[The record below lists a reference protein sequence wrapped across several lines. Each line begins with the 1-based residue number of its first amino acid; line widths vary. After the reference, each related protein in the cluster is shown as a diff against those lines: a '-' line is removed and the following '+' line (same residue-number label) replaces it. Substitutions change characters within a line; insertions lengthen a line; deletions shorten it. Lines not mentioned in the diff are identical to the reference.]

1 MLPTLLP
8 LCASRIHQ
16 LCSFLYKG
24 MHYAHSVYTTHT
36 SCNPP
41 THTVLQ
47 PWLVQH
53 RPSHGPRCLH
63 PHAPHPPFAK
73 ISPARSFRPNR
84 SLPPVPCFPV
94 RTGISQTVISQSS
107 RFPPT
112 HVSDRRRSRS
122 PGQAVRG
129 RDRQVSAWP
138 VQGTGGSGELAREKP
153 FWLSPRLLPPVFAL
167 RRRQKILGGPFRSCG
182 TGYFWHHAPYPILPF
197 KGRPNLAV
205 LLIHVPEQRGART
218 AVLLISAAVSPSR
231 HPTRP

>member
-153 FWLSPRLLPPVFAL
+153 FFGFRQGFCHPFSHCAAGKKFWGDRFAAAG
-167 RRRQKILGGPFRSCG
+167 QATFG
-182 TGYFWHHAPYPILPF
+182 TTP
-197 KGRPNLAV
+197 
-205 LLIHVPEQRGART
+205 
-218 AVLLISAAVSPSR
+218 
-231 HPTRP
+231 PTRYSHLRVGLTWPSC